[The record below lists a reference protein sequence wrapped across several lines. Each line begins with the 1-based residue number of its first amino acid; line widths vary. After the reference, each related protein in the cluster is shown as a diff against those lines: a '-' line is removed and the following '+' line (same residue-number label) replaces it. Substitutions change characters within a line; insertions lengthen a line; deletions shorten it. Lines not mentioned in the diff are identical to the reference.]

1 MTSPILAR
9 KGSATQPIVILSY
22 AILLAGIIT
31 IGFSAYMVV
40 VGYSSLP
47 FWDGWMQ
54 ISVVDRGE
62 NPLSLVWLWRQ
73 FNQHRLF
80 IPKLFLL
87 ADLRWFHATQ
97 RFLLASV
104 FVIQFLHL
112 LLLSW
117 SMRVLGGWRGT
128 LWRSGTGLA
137 AFCLFCPSQ
146 WQNQTMGISGLCFDS
161 PGLFATLSF
170 VGLLLYW
177 VRDGAKSADGW
188 GSWKYLL
195 LSVAAALGGTLTL
208 SNGNLLW
215 PLLVLAALLL
225 RLRTAAV
232 LSFVIAGLVSTSVY
246 LHNYTRPPS
255 VIPSLEMPVTTLKY
269 LTAYFGS
276 SWVQSNVR
284 VAELIG
290 LAGLA
295 LFSLLLLR
303 FPSCVR
309 NRSPF
314 CVQLLLTLLF
324 CVGTGLFTALGRLA
338 FGVAQAFSSRYQAY
352 SLLFWWCIALLLLGE
367 ISSLRAVRN
376 IAFFP
381 SQVLL
386 LVIMLVAALLAP
398 TPLTMA
404 RVRGFQLNA
413 AAMALL
419 TDVPDM
425 DQLQWADSQP
435 GYVLSLVPYMRKER
449 LSVFSGMVPS
459 LLGKPLDSM
468 FNLTSP
474 NECKGELE
482 STTVVPSAWRRS
494 LRITGW
500 AWDSEHRR
508 PPSEIVVT
516 TYGVIIGL
524 GAVGDWHPM
533 NKAASPWMASNFIGY
548 TGYVQ
553 NVESSSP
560 MEIYA
565 ILRGSPASACLFA
578 MTK

>member
-1 MTSPILAR
+1 MTNPTLAK
-9 KGSATQPIVILSY
+9 KGFAPQAIAILSY
-22 AILLAGIIT
+22 AILLAGVIT
-31 IGFSAYMVV
+31 IGFSAYLVV
-40 VGYSSLP
+40 VSHSNLP
-47 FWDGWMQ
+47 YWDGWSQ
-54 ISVVDRGE
+54 VAFASNGGGTPHTLD
-62 NPLSLVWLWRQ
+62 WLWRQ

-80 IPKLFLL
+80 IPRLFLL

-97 RFLLASV
+97 TFLLASV
-104 FVIQFLHL
+104 FAIQFLYL

-117 SMRVLGGWRGT
+117 SMRVLGAWRGA
-128 LWRSGTGLA
+128 LWRSGAGLA

-146 WQNQTMGISGLCFDS
+146 WQNQTMGISGLCFDL

-177 VRDGAKSADGW
+177 VHSGQSTDGW
-188 GSWKYLL
+188 GSWKYLS
-195 LSVAAALGGTLTL
+195 LSIAAALGGTLTL

-215 PLLVLAALLL
+215 PLLVAVALLL
-225 RLRTAAV
+225 RLRPAAV
-232 LSFVIAGLVSTSVY
+232 LSLAIAGAVSTSVY

-255 VIPSLEMPVTTLKY
+255 VIPSLETPTTTLRY

-295 LFSLLLLR
+295 LFFLLLLR
-303 FPSCVR
+303 FPSYVR

-314 CVQLLLTLLF
+314 CVQLLLTLVF
-324 CVGTGLFTALGRLA
+324 CVGTGLFTALGRLV

-352 SLLFWWCIALLLLGE
+352 ALLFWCCMALLLLAE
-367 ISSLRAVRN
+367 MSSARTTRN
-376 IAFFP
+376 IAFLL
-381 SQVLL
+381 SQVIL
-386 LVIMLVAALLAP
+386 LVIMLVAARLAP
-398 TPLTMA
+398 TPLTKA

-413 AAMALL
+413 AAMALV

-449 LSVFSGMVPS
+449 LSVFSGMEPS

-468 FNLTSP
+468 FNLASP

-482 STTVVPSAWRRS
+482 STTVVPSAWPRS

-500 AWDSEHRR
+500 AWDSKHRR
-508 PPSEIVVT
+508 PPSEIVIA

-524 GAVGDWHPM
+524 GAVGDWHPV
-533 NKAASPWMASNFIGY
+533 NKAANPWMTSNFIGY

-553 NVESSSP
+553 NVEPSSP

-565 ILRGSPASACLFA
+565 ILRGSPASACLIA
-578 MTK
+578 AK